1 MADGSLSEMVKAAM
15 AGATGAG
22 LAPEA
27 APEAAPEDE
36 PLSSD
41 ELFKLADAVEHVS
54 DSLRPAESK
63 RESLKRVVSGGV
75 QEPGTG
81 PGALPLSEQD
91 GTGGPPLKSTGGEG
105 GKPKALGKETT
116 LPTNAPGEKQAAALH
131 ERNRRVAERLKK
143 AAEAAS
149 GHEGQRR
156 LVASNAAATD
166 ATKKDVKAV
175 PTKEVNE
182 LFRAQA
188 MKDPA
193 LKQVFDKCREA
204 GVKTAAVKA
213 EVQKLGSAQRLLGD
227 LARQVERHRAGA
239 AQ

>member
-22 LAPEA
+22 A
-27 APEAAPEDE
+27 APEPPQRAEA
-36 PLSSD
+36 LSSE

-54 DSLRPAESK
+54 ESLRPVESK
-63 RESLKRVVSGGV
+63 RDALRRVVVGGV

-81 PGALPLSEQD
+81 PGSLPLFEHD
-91 GTGGPPLKSTGGEG
+91 GKGGPPLKSTGGEG
-105 GKPKALGKETT
+105 GTPKALGKETT
-116 LPTNAPGEKQAAALH
+116 LPTNAPGEKQASALY

-143 AAEAAS
+143 AAEVAS
-149 GHEGQRR
+149 GHEAQKS
-156 LVASNAAATD
+156 LVSSNAAATD

-193 LKQVFDKCREA
+193 LQQVFDKCREA
-204 GVKTAAVKA
+204 GVKTAAAKE
-213 EVQKLGSAQRLLGD
+213 EVQKLASAQRLLGD
-227 LARQVERHRAGA
+227 LVRQVERHRGGRA
-239 AQ
+239 